1 MRTTTQTVVRT
12 RTMAR
17 CSGNKP
23 MLQGSSDLNEK
34 LRYEDIIYQHLR
46 NETLS
51 LESNVGVDY
60 KAPFLPWDCETSV
73 FVGI

>member
-17 CSGNKP
+17 YSGNKP

-34 LRYEDIIYQHLR
+34 LRYEDIIY
-46 NETLS
+46 
-51 LESNVGVDY
+51 
-60 KAPFLPWDCETSV
+60 
-73 FVGI
+73 